1 MGGLYLPDSAFVTP
15 NPAWSLMLMGSVK
28 VVSDVGIFFSVRV
41 AVKPVRQNRI
51 ISIRSCDFFFFFC
64 FFDSDTI
71 NTGQIPVGIL
81 LAAAQDEG
89 EGLSE
94 GGVVSVGG
102 LDDHR
107 LAILCADEDLALH
120 QLGDVVVHVQQPHVD
135 DALGRH
141 FGVVWMEKTGGF

>member
-1 MGGLYLPDSAFVTP
+1 M
-15 NPAWSLMLMGSVK
+15 
-28 VVSDVGIFFSVRV
+28 IFF
-41 AVKPVRQNRI
+41 
-51 ISIRSCDFFFFFC
+51 FLFFFC
-64 FFDSDTI
+64 FFGSGTI

-81 LAAAQDEG
+81 LALAQEEG

-107 LAILCADEDLALH
+107 LAVLCADEGLALH

-141 FGVVWMEKTGGF
+141 FGIVWMEKTGGF